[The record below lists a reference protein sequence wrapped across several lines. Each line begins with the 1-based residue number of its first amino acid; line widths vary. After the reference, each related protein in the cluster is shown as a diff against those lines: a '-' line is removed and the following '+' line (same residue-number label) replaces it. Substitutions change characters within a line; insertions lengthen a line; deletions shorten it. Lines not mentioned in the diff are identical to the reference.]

1 MPTTPAKTL
10 LLGAACAAAAGAALA
25 QSDEAAGGPITLG
38 PRPLYLVDA
47 LREGELKDALAA
59 CEGQDVRRT
68 DFSIGHRGAP
78 LQFPEHT
85 VEGNRAA
92 ARMGAGIL
100 ECDVTFTADLELV
113 CRHAQDDLHTTTD
126 ILTTDLAEKCTQGF
140 TPATA
145 DAEATAECRTSD
157 ITIAEFKTLR
167 ARMDAADPAATMPE
181 EFLGG
186 VAPFRTTL
194 YETPSAAT
202 LMDHAESIGL
212 FRDLGAKFTPELK
225 TPVVEMPFNGFSQE
239 DYAQKLIDEYK
250 SEGIPPE
257 DVWPQSFLLADV
269 LHWIEAEPEFGAQ
282 AVYLDD
288 RYETPEPTEGSE
300 GQVIDPMDP
309 ATFEPTMQELA
320 DMGVRYIAPPQWMLV
335 TLDEAG
341 EIVPSAYAEEA
352 RAAGLEIITWSMER
366 SGPLSQDGGGWYW
379 QSVAPAAE
387 ERGDGLVYEM
397 IDALAQDVGVVG
409 IFSDWPAT
417 VSYYASCMGLD

>member
-1 MPTTPAKTL
+1 MPTTTAKAI

-25 QSDEAAGGPITLG
+25 EAHEGAGAAITLG

-47 LREGELKDALAA
+47 MREGELKDALAA
-59 CEGQDVRRT
+59 CEGEAVRRT

-100 ECDVTFTADLELV
+100 ECDVAFTADLELV

-126 ILTTDLAEKCTQGF
+126 ILLTDLAQKCTEGF

-157 ITIAEFKTLR
+157 ITLAEFRTLR
-167 ARMDAADPAATMPE
+167 AKMDAADPSAETVEAYQ
-181 EFLGG
+181 GG
-186 VAPFRTTL
+186 TADFRTDL
-194 YETPSAAT
+194 YATPSAGT
-202 LMDHAESIGL
+202 LMSHAESIEL

-225 TPVVEMPFNGFSQE
+225 TPVVEMPFDGFTQE
-239 DYAQKLIDEYK
+239 DYAQKLIDEYRAA
-250 SEGIPPE
+250 GMPPK
-257 DVWPQSFLLADV
+257 DVWPQSFLLSDV
-269 LHWIEAEPEFGAQ
+269 LYWIEAEPEFGAQ

-288 RYETPEPTEGSE
+288 RYEAPEPTEGSE
-300 GQVIDPMDP
+300 GRVIDPMDP

-341 EIVPSAYAEEA
+341 EIVPSPYAEEA
-352 RAAGLEIITWSMER
+352 RAAGLEIVAWTAER
-366 SGPLSQDGGGWYW
+366 SGPLAEGGGWYW
-379 QSVAPAAE
+379 QSVASAAE

-397 IDALAQDVGVVG
+397 IDVLAQDVGVVG
-409 IFSDWPAT
+409 LFSDWPAT

>member
-1 MPTTPAKTL
+1 MKNGLVAL
-10 LLGAACAAAAGAALA
+10 LLGTCAAASVQAQDAA
-25 QSDEAAGGPITLG
+25 ITLG
-38 PRPLYLVDA
+38 ARPGYLVDA
-47 LREGELKDALAA
+47 MREGELKDALAA
-59 CEGQDVRRT
+59 CLAEEPRRT
-68 DFSIGHRGAP
+68 LFSIGHRGAP

-100 ECDVTFTADLELV
+100 ECDVAFTADRELV

-126 ILTTDLAEKCTQGF
+126 ILLTDLAEKCTQGF

-145 DAEATAECRTSD
+145 DAEASAECRTSD
-157 ITIAEFKTLR
+157 ITLAEFRTLR
-167 ARMDAADPAATMPE
+167 AKMDAADPAAATPE
-181 EFLGG
+181 EYQGG

-194 YETPSAAT
+194 YETPAAGT
-202 LMDHAESIGL
+202 LMTHAESIEL

-225 TPVVEMPFNGFSQE
+225 TPVIEMPFDGFSQE
-239 DYAQKLIDEYK
+239 DYAQKLIDEY
-250 SEGIPPE
+250 EEAGVPPE

-269 LHWIEAEPEFGAQ
+269 LYWIENEPEFGAQ

-288 RYETPEPTEGSE
+288 RYEVPEPFAGSE
-300 GQVIDPMDP
+300 GRLIDPMDP

-320 DMGVRYIAPPQWMLV
+320 DMGVRYVAPPQWMLV

-341 EIVPSAYAEEA
+341 EIVPSPYAEEA
-352 RAAGLEIITWSMER
+352 RAAGLDVITWTMER
-366 SGPLSQDGGGWYW
+366 SGPLSADDAGGWYW
-379 QSVAPAAE
+379 QSVAEAAE

-417 VSYYASCMGLD
+417 VSLYASCMGLD